1 MPRNLF
7 TPVTIRR
14 RSAAQGCANA
24 QPDRGPPEGRWVALG
39 SGKPRSV
46 SGMIGE
52 LAFNY
57 DLINSCNLTLY
68 QHQLTPTNQ
77 PVQAEQDPPSVESST
92 GSIHHDFGHR
102 QP

>member
-1 MPRNLF
+1 MPGNLF

-14 RSAAQGCANA
+14 RSAAQRCANA
-24 QPDRGPPEGRWVALG
+24 HPDRGPTAGRWVALG

-57 DLINSCNLTLY
+57 DLIF
-68 QHQLTPTNQ
+68 
-77 PVQAEQDPPSVESST
+77 SV
-92 GSIHHDFGHR
+92 I
-102 QP
+102 